1 MSDTYNYNSGSPMG
15 GMGSFFGGCGLNG
28 CNSIM
33 DLLALVVVGGLFGFG
48 GWGGWGGGYG
58 GRGVGGQI
66 GADAVAAT
74 TAALVGQQQVADR
87 VAGINTGVDQIL
99 GQTGGIIN
107 QVQRTSDRVQDGF
120 SNLNTYL
127 CSSFNNAAMQA
138 VNNHNNVTSQLTDI
152 RFDAQKCCCETQ
164 NMLNNKFCELGYR
177 MQADKCD
184 TMQAI
189 AASKAEILGAM
200 QSQRMAELEAKNLE
214 LKGQISQA
222 NQTQQIIAAINS
234 GKCCQPCAP
243 CNPCGNVWCSVQNA
257 FADEIAQRII
267 NPTTTATTA

>member
-1 MSDTYNYNSGSPMG
+1 MSDTYNYNAGSPLGMG
-15 GMGSFFGGCGLNG
+15 GFLNGGFNG
-28 CNSIM
+28 CNNIM

-48 GWGGWGGGYG
+48 GWGGYGGYG
-58 GRGVGGQI
+58 ARGLGGQI
-66 GADAVAAT
+66 GADATAAT
-74 TAALVGQQQVADR
+74 TAALVGQQQVSDR
-87 VAGINTGVDQIL
+87 VASTAFGVDQIL

-138 VNNHNNVTSQLTDI
+138 VNNHNNITSQLTDI

-184 TMQAI
+184 LEQKILAQGETTRAMLRDMETRKLQEEL
-189 AASKAEILGAM
+189 AAAKA
-200 QSQRMAELEAKNLE
+200 
-214 LKGQISQA
+214 QISQDA
-222 NQTQQIIAAINS
+222 QTAKILAALNAS
-234 GKCCQPCAP
+234 KCCGTSCCNPCCQPNA
-243 CNPCGNVWCSVQNA
+243 CSILAQ
-257 FADEIAQRII
+257 EIVEAGVNRIV
-267 NPTTTATTA
+267 NPTTTTTTA